1 MKGEFNGL
9 FGLEKDQGLKS
20 RPKEKETIARFNNL
34 TPTIEKPMKKEN
46 LKQVISRDA
55 HCFGCS
61 QKNPYGL
68 KMKFYTDE
76 ATLYSWLSVPPHLCG
91 WDGIVHGGVLS
102 TILDEIMGWSAIYT
116 LRRVTMTKTMTID
129 FLKPVYIEDRLRA
142 EGRIVERVSDREV
155 IVEGKLYKG
164 DDVLCAQTRGTFAVF
179 TAKAIKRMNL
189 MPQESLGSLGEYLDQ

>member
-1 MKGEFNGL
+1 
-9 FGLEKDQGLKS
+9 
-20 RPKEKETIARFNNL
+20 
-34 TPTIEKPMKKEN
+34 MKKEN

-76 ATLYSWLSVPPHLCG
+76 TTLYSWLSVPPHLCG

-102 TILDEIMGWSAIYT
+102 TILDEIMGWS
-116 LRRVTMTKTMTID
+116 D
-129 FLKPVYIEDRLRA
+129 FLKPVYIEDKLRA